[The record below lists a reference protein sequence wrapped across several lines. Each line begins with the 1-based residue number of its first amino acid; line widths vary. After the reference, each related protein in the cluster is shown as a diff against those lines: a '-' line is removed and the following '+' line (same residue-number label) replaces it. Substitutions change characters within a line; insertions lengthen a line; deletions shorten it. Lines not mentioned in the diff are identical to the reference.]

1 MSISLD
7 AIADIIPA
15 DDLGEINTS
24 NISETF
30 MFQVFK
36 NIMPGLERAIV
47 VLRSQDYTYSEIA
60 WILGMRTQEIS
71 RVLYKIKTRLIKIGY
86 EGLEIKV
93 IKEK

>member
-1 MSISLD
+1 
-7 AIADIIPA
+7 
-15 DDLGEINTS
+15 
-24 NISETF
+24 
-30 MFQVFK
+30 
-36 NIMPGLERAIV
+36 MPGLERAIV